1 MNHYL
6 YYQIGKIKM
15 ATSVSEIKE
24 VVRSKNLSTNT
35 RLPKNVA
42 GFFELR
48 GRRICLFDLPSFLDI
63 ETSGNY
69 EIIVAEI
76 NKFSIG
82 FKVEKVYGIV
92 STEELLPYPELV
104 TKKDYLIGVIKKKDE
119 ILQVLSF
126 VKILSGPRLKAIQ
139 KYL

>member
-1 MNHYL
+1 
-6 YYQIGKIKM
+6 M